1 MNVCRICL
9 TLAVEKDI
17 SLLPDQLEENTQTY
31 SDIMLFCLGIQ
42 IQTEPKL
49 TSKLCGTCFLN
60 ILSFYKFKTLALKN
74 DEYLRSLQEKKEKIE
89 VFVISDIKK
98 EETLNFLNDED
109 IQQDTVF
116 KLELDVKG
124 ENNLEELQSDDELLS
139 VIKQLK
145 YENSIGDSKENELLT
160 QNKKTKIKSKK
171 RKNEL
176 EKPNQMCEACGKTV
190 RNLKEHMFQHKPLL
204 IRKRYQCKAC
214 DKMFSSCSS
223 RLKHYKIK
231 HLGIKQHCDECNK
244 DVVNLSSHRMVVHKT
259 ALLPFECVPC
269 GRRFL
274 SKSLRDQHTLIHTKD
289 RPHECDQCDK
299 AFRSNIGLTQ
309 HKRQVHD
316 KEKSHLCQF
325 CSKRFFKKYH
335 LQIHIRSH
343 SKERPYECPDCGK
356 FFSTTSILKNHRL
369 IHTNVKMFA
378 CQLCDM
384 TFCKPGYLRNHMVCH
399 TKEKRYSCKYCG
411 LLFGRSDHRLRHE
424 RTSHERHIL
433 PAA

>member
-17 SLLPDQLEENTQTY
+17 SLLPDLLEEDTRTY

-42 IQTEPKL
+42 VQTESKL
-49 TSKLCGTCFLN
+49 TSKLCETCFLN

-74 DEYLRSLQEKKEKIE
+74 DEYLRSLQEKEQKTE
-89 VFVISDIKK
+89 VFVIDDIKK
-98 EETLNFLNDED
+98 EQSDNFLDDD
-109 IQQDTVF
+109 IQRDDDF
-116 KLELDVKG
+116 KLALDVKD

-145 YENSIGDSKENELLT
+145 YENTIGETKENEHVSP
-160 QNKKTKIKSKK
+160 NKMKKIKSKK
-171 RKNEL
+171 VKKEL
-176 EKPNQMCEACGKTV
+176 EKPNQMCEECGKTV

-204 IRKRYQCKAC
+204 IRKRYKCKAC

-231 HLGIKQHCDECNK
+231 HLGIKKHCDECNK
-244 DVVNLSSHRMVVHKT
+244 DVVNLTSHRMVVHKT

-269 GRRFL
+269 GRRFI

-299 AFRSNIGLTQ
+299 AFRSTIALTQ

-316 KEKSHLCQF
+316 KEKTHLCQF

-369 IHTNVKMFA
+369 IHTDVKMFA
-378 CQLCDM
+378 CELCDM
-384 TFCKPGYLRNHMVCH
+384 TFCKPGYLRNHMICH